1 MPLAG
6 PCLNPVFPEVFV
18 WNSLRNLRANYFG
31 GTGILWT
38 SQGILFWEQEAS
50 RDGRTGLQARARND
64 IGRDRAFAY
73 LIKVFSQAG
82 SRSRAPDGRKSDHP
96 AASLAYAGSR
106 IALG

>member
-1 MPLAG
+1 MEERE
-6 PCLNPVFPEVFV
+6 F
-18 WNSLRNLRANYFG
+18 FG
-31 GTGILWT
+31 RHREFYSG
-38 SQGILFWEQEAS
+38 SREAS

-73 LIKVFSQAG
+73 LIKVFRQAG
-82 SRSRAPDGRKSDHP
+82 SRSRPPDGRKSDHP